1 MAQQKY
7 YYKKSDGSAY
17 LCYKEP
23 IESNEEISAEER
35 ETYVAI
41 TEEEWNAHIAELEAA
56 AQEQEPAAE

>member
-1 MAQQKY
+1 MAQQRF

-17 LCYKEP
+17 LSFKEP
-23 IESNEEISAEER
+23 IENKEEISDEER

-41 TEEEWNAHIAELEAA
+41 TEEEWNAHVAELEAA